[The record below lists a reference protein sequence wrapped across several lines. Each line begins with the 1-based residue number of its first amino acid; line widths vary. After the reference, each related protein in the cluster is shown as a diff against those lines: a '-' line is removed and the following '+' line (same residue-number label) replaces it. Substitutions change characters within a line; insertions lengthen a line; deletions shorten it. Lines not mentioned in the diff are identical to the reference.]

1 MTQLETAIAGLSD
14 QRAIELVKR
23 FARAHQGAMTLRALD
38 APLASSI
45 GQALSLPDESIDP
58 PSAGQLARSALLLL
72 ASDPRHRDGI
82 AALLGESGRVAFG
95 PGGDVLEP
103 GDVLAVLQTQLPV
116 VNPVPGTRSAFVHD
130 ASQQSGLLRSLT
142 QQWMVYAGLRGTGP
156 KADAE
161 YRVWYATTRRPVD
174 PADPSQGYTGERDDH
189 VHYGTCRVFVPRS
202 HKIGSVGSPWWKR
215 AVTLTDDR
223 LRLLAV
229 ERATEGAFWQSVA
242 ESLAACPE
250 EERDAVVFVHGFNVD
265 FQEAAMRAAQ
275 LGFDLQV
282 RGAMAFFSWA
292 SRGEVKRYAADEASV
307 ELDEDVI
314 ADYMSAFALK
324 TGARRVHVIAHSMG
338 NRAVLRAVERIARE
352 AERRTGVRFGQ
363 FILAAPDVDARKF
376 RQLCAAY
383 RAVSE
388 RTTVYVSSRDLA
400 VEASR
405 WLHDYPRAGL
415 LPPVMVA
422 DGIDTVN
429 VVNADVT
436 LLGHGYVAE
445 ARSVI
450 SDIHALIR
458 HGAPP
463 QKRFGLQSMS
473 TEQGGQ
479 YWLIGA

>member
-1 MTQLETAIAGLSD
+1 MTPLETAVAGLSD

-23 FARAHQGAMTLRALD
+23 FARAHQDVMTLRALD

-45 GQALSLPDESIDP
+45 SQELSLPDESIDP

-72 ASDPRHRDGI
+72 ASNPRHRDGI
-82 AALLGESGRVAFG
+82 AALLGDSGRVAFG

-103 GDVLAVLQTQLPV
+103 GDVLAVLQTQLPI

-130 ASQQSGLLRSLT
+130 ASRQSGLLRSLT
-142 QQWMVYAGLRGTGP
+142 QQWMVYAGLRGTGFP
-156 KADAE
+156 
-161 YRVWYATTRRPVD
+161 RQTPSTVSGTPRPGVPWTRPTRPRATPASGTTGSTTALVGCSFHGPTR
-174 PADPSQGYTGERDDH
+174 
-189 VHYGTCRVFVPRS
+189 F
-202 HKIGSVGSPWWKR
+202 GSVGSPWWKR

-223 LRLLAV
+223 LRLLTV
-229 ERATEGAFWQSVA
+229 ERATEDAFWQSVA

-282 RGAMAFFSWA
+282 KGAMAFFSWA
-292 SRGEVKRYAADEASV
+292 SRGEVKMYAADEASV

-324 TGARRVHVIAHSMG
+324 TGARRVHVIAHSRG
-338 NRAVLRAVERIARE
+338 NRAVLRAVDRIARE

-376 RQLCAAY
+376 QQLCAVY

-388 RTTVYVSSRDLA
+388 RTTLYVSSRDLA

-422 DGIDTVN
+422 NGIDTVN

-458 HGAPP
+458 HGAVASCSRATAASQP
-463 QKRFGLQSMS
+463 S
-473 TEQGGQ
+473 TRPSP
-479 YWLIGA
+479 LRP